1 MESLQ
6 INSEIQKQ
14 IQNLKNVLLEILKE
28 KNMKAYQEYFGR
40 KSLT

>member
-28 KNMKAYQEYFGR
+28 KNMKAYQEYLGGV
-40 KSLT
+40 K